1 MEKTNRQ
8 DLIRFLGAC
17 FDAEQSIYECSRLI
31 EVLEKERHEINRK
44 VYGQPLPN
52 LPDEPK
58 MPVLQCDRTHEARKK
73 LEELKKQLKSAI
85 LSMDLTSVKF
95 YRRWVKE
102 AEAAL
107 EQAEIE
113 TLTMEGINKK
123 RLRKYET
130 EKTEWDSK
138 NTDYHTGLRMQAESM
153 TDQLMEEQRTQQI
166 RLDHLRS
173 IRARLYDT
181 GILYTDFQ
189 NVDAIF
195 QLQKYLIMGVAET
208 LEGPDGAYRIYLN
221 DLNTQKIM
229 GSINDLRE
237 SVEKGFQTVLY
248 GQKEIYDQMKQMN
261 TSLQQV
267 DRNLSSHFDSLH
279 QMVVSTGAS
288 LSKTIQEES
297 KYREKLLSDIHNDQ
311 AKISEIIQKSAYNQ
325 YLTSR
330 QENLDNYLVYMIQN
344 PLI

>member
-1 MEKTNRQ
+1 MESPPT
-8 DLIRFLGAC
+8 I
-17 FDAEQSIYECSRLI
+17 
-31 EVLEKERHEINRK
+31 
-44 VYGQPLPN
+44 
-52 LPDEPK
+52 
-58 MPVLQCDRTHEARKK
+58 
-73 LEELKKQLKSAI
+73 AI
-85 LSMDLTSVKF
+85 P
-95 YRRWVKE
+95 
-102 AEAAL
+102 
-107 EQAEIE
+107 I
-113 TLTMEGINKK
+113 
-123 RLRKYET
+123 
-130 EKTEWDSK
+130 
-138 NTDYHTGLRMQAESM
+138 
-153 TDQLMEEQRTQQI
+153 
-166 RLDHLRS
+166 
-173 IRARLYDT
+173 
-181 GILYTDFQ
+181 Q
-189 NVDAIF
+189 N
-195 QLQKYLIMGVAET
+195 
-208 LEGPDGAYRIYLN
+208 
-221 DLNTQKIM
+221 LNTQKIM

-297 KYREKLLSDIHNDQ
+297 KYREKLLSDIHNEQ